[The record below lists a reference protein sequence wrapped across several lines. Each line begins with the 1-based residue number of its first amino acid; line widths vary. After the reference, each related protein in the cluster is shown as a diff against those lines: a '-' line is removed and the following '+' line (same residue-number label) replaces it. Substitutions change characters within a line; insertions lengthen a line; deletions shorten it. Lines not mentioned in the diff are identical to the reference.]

1 MKSNCRRNRASY
13 DHESRPRASTLV
25 RVGWVVVACIAAAVV
40 PLRIAEIVA
49 ANQPG
54 AIFCL
59 AAPSDASAPTFT
71 VSHDNLNKGNLKD
84 E

>member
-1 MKSNCRRNRASY
+1 MRSNCRRNQASY
-13 DHESRPRASTLV
+13 DHVSQPKASTLV
-25 RVGWVVVACIAAAVV
+25 RVCWVLVACIAAAVV

-59 AAPSDASAPTFT
+59 AVSSDASPPTFA
-71 VSHDNLNKGNLKD
+71 VSHDNLNQGNLKD

>member
-1 MKSNCRRNRASY
+1 MRSNCRRNQASY
-13 DHESRPRASTLV
+13 DHESRPKASTLV
-25 RVGWVVVACIAAAVV
+25 RVSWVLVACIAAAVV

-54 AIFCL
+54 AILCL
-59 AAPSDASAPTFT
+59 AVSSDASYPTFA